1 MTISASKSQVIAFIV
16 LPLILWLAM
25 YLAARWWSINWRPI
39 LPWLRILRWLGWG
52 FGSVLVL
59 ASMVRNVFPITD
71 GVLILTFSAGLSMP
85 ESWVKRRFA
94 PKLRN
99 FNTP

>member
-1 MTISASKSQVIAFIV
+1 MTISTSKSQAIAFIV

-52 FGSVLVL
+52 FGGVLVL

-94 PKLRN
+94 PN
-99 FNTP
+99 